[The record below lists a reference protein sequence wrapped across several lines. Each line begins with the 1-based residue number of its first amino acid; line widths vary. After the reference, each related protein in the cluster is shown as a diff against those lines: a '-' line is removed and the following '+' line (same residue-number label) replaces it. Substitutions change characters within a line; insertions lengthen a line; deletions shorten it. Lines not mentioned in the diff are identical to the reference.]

1 MNRKSNRNQMVLTTV
16 FIVIS
21 LVLVGGSY
29 FVYRSRQQNM
39 LADQASTFSSM
50 TVDMNQTAPSTP
62 EEYNAED
69 MVQAFTD
76 NRGETTALHYLYY
89 LQSVEQVPTI
99 SIARTQ
105 ADQEAWTT
113 TISDRLNEIGF
124 DDTSVNSVDWTEI
137 TSADA
142 VEQYSSNLTEA
153 NPQLLIIP
161 TFVEEDYEAEISK
174 EDHLANIEEL
184 FNTIRMDLPSALIV
198 FAQYPASSQEMS
210 EDEDYI
216 TYNDNTLSAMQEA
229 GYNVYDVNTAY
240 SEARDNSESL
250 NLEKSFTDEGFS
262 EEASQLMANTLMA
275 QIEDTQ
281 INATDGY
288 DGANEDVAEMQA
300 ELDAQAESES
310 IAAEEQASL
319 DAEAESIAAEEQASI
334 DAENASIAESESIAE
349 SKSIAAE
356 ESAAAEAAYISE
368 SIAAEEAAAEED
380 YYYSEPEPDYGW
392 SESSE
397 SSSESSSE
405 AADTSQE
412 SVIEEE
418 STSDET
424 SVSE

>member
-1 MNRKSNRNQMVLTTV
+1 MNRKSNRNQMVLTAV

-50 TVDMNQTAPSTP
+50 SVDMNQTAPSTP

-124 DDTSVNSVDWTEI
+124 DETSVNSVDWTEI

-153 NPQLLIIP
+153 NPQLLIVP
-161 TFVEEDYEAEISK
+161 TFVEEDYEAEISE

-210 EDEDYI
+210 EDEDYV

-240 SEARDNSESL
+240 SEARNNSEGL
-250 NLEKSFTDEGFS
+250 NLENSFTDEGFS

-334 DAENASIAESESIAE
+334 DAENASIAESESIA
-349 SKSIAAE
+349 AE

-397 SSSESSSE
+397 SSTESSSE
-405 AADTSQE
+405 ATDTSQE

>member
-1 MNRKSNRNQMVLTTV
+1 MNRKSNRNQMVLTAV

-50 TVDMNQTAPSTP
+50 SVDMNQTAPSTP

-76 NRGETTALHYLYY
+76 NRGETTTLHYLYY

-105 ADQEAWTT
+105 ADQESWTT

-161 TFVEEDYEAEISK
+161 TFVEEDYEAEISE

-210 EDEDYI
+210 EDEDYV
-216 TYNDNTLSAMQEA
+216 TYNDNTLSAMQEV

-250 NLEKSFTDEGFS
+250 NLENSFTDEGFS

-334 DAENASIAESESIAE
+334 DAENASIAESESIA
-349 SKSIAAE
+349 AE

-380 YYYSEPEPDYGW
+380 YYYSEPEPDYGL

-405 AADTSQE
+405 ATDTSQE

>member
-1 MNRKSNRNQMVLTTV
+1 MNRKSNRNQMVLTAV

-39 LADQASTFSSM
+39 LTDQASTFSSM
-50 TVDMNQTAPSTP
+50 SVDMNQTAPSTP
-62 EEYNAED
+62 EEYNVED

-105 ADQEAWTT
+105 ADQKAWTT

-161 TFVEEDYEAEISK
+161 TFVEEDYEAEISE

-281 INATDGY
+281 IDATDGY

-334 DAENASIAESESIAE
+334 DAENASIAESE
-349 SKSIAAE
+349 SIAAE

>member
-1 MNRKSNRNQMVLTTV
+1 MNRKSNRNQMVLTAV

-50 TVDMNQTAPSTP
+50 SVDMNQTAPSTP

-142 VEQYSSNLTEA
+142 AEQYSSNLTEA

-161 TFVEEDYEAEISK
+161 TFVEEDYEAEISE

-281 INATDGY
+281 INATDGF

-334 DAENASIAESESIAE
+334 DAENASIAESESIA
-349 SKSIAAE
+349 AE

-397 SSSESSSE
+397 SSSEPSSE
-405 AADTSQE
+405 ATDTSQE

>member
-1 MNRKSNRNQMVLTTV
+1 MNRKSSRNQMILTAV

-50 TVDMNQTAPSTP
+50 SVDMNQTAPSTP

-99 SIARTQ
+99 SIARSQ

-113 TISDRLNEIGF
+113 TINDRLNEIGF
-124 DDTSVNSVDWTEI
+124 DEANINSVDWTEM

-142 VEQYSSNLTEA
+142 VEQYSGNLTEA
-153 NPQLLIIP
+153 NPQLVIIP
-161 TFVEEDYEAEISK
+161 TFVEEDYEAEISE

-198 FAQYPASSQEMS
+198 FAQYPASSQEMA
-210 EDEDYI
+210 EDEDYL
-216 TYNDNTLSAMQEA
+216 TYNDNTLSALQEA
-229 GYNVYDVNTAY
+229 GYNVYDVNTVY
-240 SEARDNSESL
+240 SKARDNSESL
-250 NLEKSFTDEGFS
+250 NLENSFTDEGFS
-262 EEASQLMANTLMA
+262 EEASQLMATTLMA
-275 QIEDTQ
+275 QIEDTK

-300 ELDAQAESES
+300 ALDAQAESES

-319 DAEAESIAAEEQASI
+319 EAEAEAESIAAEEQASI
-334 DAENASIAESESIAE
+334 DAENASIAESESIA
-349 SKSIAAE
+349 AE

-368 SIAAEEAAAEED
+368 SIAAEEESSAEED
-380 YYYSEPEPDYGW
+380 YYSSVQEPAYGW
-392 SESSE
+392 SESST
-397 SSSESSSE
+397 SPSESSSE
-405 AADTSQE
+405 ETDTSQE

>member
-1 MNRKSNRNQMVLTTV
+1 MNRKSNKNQMVLTAV

-39 LADQASTFSSM
+39 LANQASTFSSM
-50 TVDMNQTAPSTP
+50 SVDMNQTAPSTP
-62 EEYNAED
+62 EEYNAEE

-113 TISDRLNEIGF
+113 TINDRLNEIGF
-124 DDTSVNSVDWTEI
+124 EEASVHSVDWTEI
-137 TSADA
+137 NSADA
-142 VEQYSSNLTEA
+142 VEQYSGNLTEA
-153 NPQLLIIP
+153 NPQLVIIP
-161 TFVEEDYEAEISK
+161 TFAEEDYEAEISE

-198 FAQYPASSQEMS
+198 FAQYPASSQEMA
-210 EDEDYI
+210 EDEDYV
-216 TYNDNTLSAMQEA
+216 TYNDNALSAMQEA

-250 NLEKSFTDEGFS
+250 NLENSFTDEGFS
-262 EEASQLMANTLMA
+262 QEASQLMADTLMT

-319 DAEAESIAAEEQASI
+319 EAEAESIAAEEQASI
-334 DAENASIAESESIAE
+334 DAENASIAESA
-349 SKSIAAE
+349 SIAAE
-356 ESAAAEAAYISE
+356 EAAAAEAAYISE
-368 SIAAEEAAAEED
+368 SIAAEEAAAQVD
-380 YYYSEPEPDYGW
+380 YYSSEPEPDYSW
-392 SESSE
+392 SESRETSNA
-397 SSSESSSE
+397 SSEST
-405 AADTSQE
+405 DTSQE

-418 STSDET
+418 PTSDET
-424 SVSE
+424 PVSE

>member
-1 MNRKSNRNQMVLTTV
+1 MNRKSNRNQMVLTAV

-50 TVDMNQTAPSTP
+50 SVDMNQTAPSTP

-161 TFVEEDYEAEISK
+161 TFVEEDYEAEISE

-210 EDEDYI
+210 EDEDYV

-250 NLEKSFTDEGFS
+250 NLENSFTDEGFS

-275 QIEDTQ
+275 QIEDAQ

-334 DAENASIAESESIAE
+334 DAENASIAESESIA
-349 SKSIAAE
+349 AE

-368 SIAAEEAAAEED
+368 SIAAEEEAAEED

-405 AADTSQE
+405 ATDTSQE

>member
-1 MNRKSNRNQMVLTTV
+1 MNRKSNRNQMVLTAV

-50 TVDMNQTAPSTP
+50 SVDMNQTAPSTP

-124 DDTSVNSVDWTEI
+124 DETSVNSVDWTEI

-153 NPQLLIIP
+153 NPQLLIVP
-161 TFVEEDYEAEISK
+161 TFVEEDYEAEISE

-210 EDEDYI
+210 EDEDYV

-240 SEARDNSESL
+240 SEARNNSESL
-250 NLEKSFTDEGFS
+250 NLENSFTDEGFS

-334 DAENASIAESESIAE
+334 DAENASIAESESIA
-349 SKSIAAE
+349 AE

-368 SIAAEEAAAEED
+368 SIASEEAAAEED

>member
-1 MNRKSNRNQMVLTTV
+1 MNRKSNRNQMILTAV

-50 TVDMNQTAPSTP
+50 SVDMNQTAPSTP
-62 EEYNAED
+62 EEYNAEE

-105 ADQEAWTT
+105 ADQEAWTP
-113 TISDRLNEIGF
+113 TITDRLNEIGF
-124 DDTSVNSVDWTEI
+124 DEANVNSVDWTEI

-142 VEQYSSNLTEA
+142 VDQHSSNLTEA
-153 NPQLLIIP
+153 NPQLVIIP
-161 TFVEEDYEAEISK
+161 TFVEEDYEAEISE

-198 FAQYPASSQEMS
+198 FTQYPASNQEMA
-210 EDEDYI
+210 EDEDYV

-240 SEARDNSESL
+240 GKARDNSESL
-250 NLEKSFTDEGFS
+250 NLENSFTDEGFS
-262 EEASQLMANTLMA
+262 EEASQLMATTLMA

-288 DGANEDVAEMQA
+288 DGANEDVAEMKA
-300 ELDAQAESES
+300 EIDAQAELES

-319 DAEAESIAAEEQASI
+319 EAEAESIAAEEQASI
-334 DAENASIAESESIAE
+334 DAENASIAESE
-349 SKSIAAE
+349 SIAAE

-380 YYYSEPEPDYGW
+380 YYYYSEPAPDYG
-392 SESSE
+392 SSE
-397 SSSESSSE
+397 SNASSSASSSASSEPT
-405 AADTSQE
+405 DTSRE
-412 SVIEEE
+412 SVIEED
-418 STSDET
+418 STTDET
-424 SVSE
+424 PVSE

>member
-1 MNRKSNRNQMVLTTV
+1 MNRKSNRNQMVLTAV

-50 TVDMNQTAPSTP
+50 SVDMNQTAPSTP

-124 DDTSVNSVDWTEI
+124 DETSVNSVDWTEI

-161 TFVEEDYEAEISK
+161 TFVEEDYEAEISE

-210 EDEDYI
+210 EDEDYEA
-216 TYNDNTLSAMQEA
+216 YNDNTLSAMQEA

-250 NLEKSFTDEGFS
+250 NLENSFTDEGFS

-334 DAENASIAESESIAE
+334 DAENASIAESESIA
-349 SKSIAAE
+349 AE

-397 SSSESSSE
+397 SSTESSSE
-405 AADTSQE
+405 ATDTSQE

>member
-1 MNRKSNRNQMVLTTV
+1 MNRKSNRNQMVLTAV

-50 TVDMNQTAPSTP
+50 SVDMNQTAPSIP

-161 TFVEEDYEAEISK
+161 TFVEEDYEAEISE

-210 EDEDYI
+210 EDEDYV

-250 NLEKSFTDEGFS
+250 NLENSFTDEGFS

-334 DAENASIAESESIAE
+334 DAENASIAESESIA
-349 SKSIAAE
+349 AE

-397 SSSESSSE
+397 SSTESSSE
-405 AADTSQE
+405 ATDTSQE

-418 STSDET
+418 SLSDET

>member
-1 MNRKSNRNQMVLTTV
+1 MNRKSNRNQMVLTAV

-50 TVDMNQTAPSTP
+50 SVDMNQTAPSTP
-62 EEYNAED
+62 EEYNVED

-161 TFVEEDYEAEISK
+161 TFVEEDYEAEISE

-210 EDEDYI
+210 EDEDYV

-334 DAENASIAESESIAE
+334 DAENASIAESESIA
-349 SKSIAAE
+349 AE

-405 AADTSQE
+405 ATDTSQE

-418 STSDET
+418 SLSDET

>member
-1 MNRKSNRNQMVLTTV
+1 MNRKSNRNQMVLTAV

-50 TVDMNQTAPSTP
+50 SVDMNQTAPSTP

-105 ADQEAWTT
+105 ADQETWTT

-161 TFVEEDYEAEISK
+161 TFVEEDYEAEISE

-334 DAENASIAESESIAE
+334 DAENASIAESESIA
-349 SKSIAAE
+349 AE

-368 SIAAEEAAAEED
+368 STAAEEAVAEED

-412 SVIEEE
+412 SVIEEG

>member
-1 MNRKSNRNQMVLTTV
+1 MNRKSNRNQMVLTAV

-50 TVDMNQTAPSTP
+50 SVDMNQTAPSTP

-161 TFVEEDYEAEISK
+161 TFVEEDYEAEISE

-250 NLEKSFTDEGFS
+250 NLENSFTDEGFS

-334 DAENASIAESESIAE
+334 DAENASIAESESIA
-349 SKSIAAE
+349 AE

-397 SSSESSSE
+397 SSSEPSSE

>member
-1 MNRKSNRNQMVLTTV
+1 MNRKSNRNQMILTAV

-50 TVDMNQTAPSTP
+50 SVDMNQTAPSTP

-137 TSADA
+137 TSTDA

-161 TFVEEDYEAEISK
+161 TFVEEDYEAEISE

-210 EDEDYI
+210 EDEDYV

-250 NLEKSFTDEGFS
+250 NLENSFTDEGFS
-262 EEASQLMANTLMA
+262 EEASQLMGNTLMA

-334 DAENASIAESESIAE
+334 DAENASIAESESIA
-349 SKSIAAE
+349 AE

-368 SIAAEEAAAEED
+368 SIAREEAAAEED

-405 AADTSQE
+405 ATDTSQE

>member
-1 MNRKSNRNQMVLTTV
+1 MNRKSNRNQMVLTAV

-50 TVDMNQTAPSTP
+50 SVDMNQTAPSTP

-137 TSADA
+137 TSTDA

-161 TFVEEDYEAEISK
+161 TFVEEDYEAEISE

-210 EDEDYI
+210 EDEDYV

-250 NLEKSFTDEGFS
+250 NLENSFTDEGFS
-262 EEASQLMANTLMA
+262 EEASQLMGNTLMA

-334 DAENASIAESESIAE
+334 DAENASIAESESIA
-349 SKSIAAE
+349 AE

-368 SIAAEEAAAEED
+368 SIAREEAAAEED

-405 AADTSQE
+405 ATDTSQE

>member
-1 MNRKSNRNQMVLTTV
+1 MNRKSNKNQMVLTAV

-50 TVDMNQTAPSTP
+50 SVNMNQTAPSTP
-62 EEYNAED
+62 EEYNAEE

-113 TISDRLNEIGF
+113 TITDRLNEIGF
-124 DDTSVNSVDWTEI
+124 DQASVNSVDWTEI

-161 TFVEEDYEAEISK
+161 TFVEEDYEAEISE

-210 EDEDYI
+210 EDEDYV

-250 NLEKSFTDEGFS
+250 NLENSFTDEGFS
-262 EEASQLMANTLMA
+262 QEASQLMADTLMA

-334 DAENASIAESESIAE
+334 DAENASIAESA
-349 SKSIAAE
+349 SIAAE
-356 ESAAAEAAYISE
+356 EAAAAEAAYISE
-368 SIAAEEAAAEED
+368 SIAAEEAAAQVD
-380 YYYSEPEPDYGW
+380 YYSSEPEPDYSW
-392 SESSE
+392 SDSRETSNASSE
-397 SSSESSSE
+397 ST
-405 AADTSQE
+405 DTSQE

-418 STSDET
+418 PTSDET
-424 SVSE
+424 PVSE

>member
-1 MNRKSNRNQMVLTTV
+1 MNRKSNRNQMVLTAV

-50 TVDMNQTAPSTP
+50 SVDMNQTAPSTP

-124 DDTSVNSVDWTEI
+124 DETSVNSVDWTEI

-153 NPQLLIIP
+153 NPQLLIVP
-161 TFVEEDYEAEISK
+161 TFVEEDYEAEISE

-210 EDEDYI
+210 EDEDYV

-240 SEARDNSESL
+240 SEARNNSESL
-250 NLEKSFTDEGFS
+250 NLENSFTDEGFS

-334 DAENASIAESESIAE
+334 DAENASIAESESIA
-349 SKSIAAE
+349 AE

-368 SIAAEEAAAEED
+368 SIASEEAAAEED

-392 SESSE
+392 SE
-397 SSSESSSE
+397 SSESSSE

>member
-1 MNRKSNRNQMVLTTV
+1 MNRKSNRNQMVLTAV

-50 TVDMNQTAPSTP
+50 SVDMNQTAPSIP

-124 DDTSVNSVDWTEI
+124 DETSVNSVDWTEI

-142 VEQYSSNLTEA
+142 IEQYSSNLTEA

-161 TFVEEDYEAEISK
+161 TFVEEDYEAEISE

-210 EDEDYI
+210 EDEDYE

-250 NLEKSFTDEGFS
+250 NLENSFTDEGFS

-334 DAENASIAESESIAE
+334 DAENASIAESESIA
-349 SKSIAAE
+349 AE

>member
-1 MNRKSNRNQMVLTTV
+1 MNRKSNRNQMVLTAV

-50 TVDMNQTAPSTP
+50 SVDMNQTAPSTP

-161 TFVEEDYEAEISK
+161 TFVEEDYEAEISE

-210 EDEDYI
+210 EDEDYV

-240 SEARDNSESL
+240 SEARNNSESL
-250 NLEKSFTDEGFS
+250 NLENSFTDEGFS

-334 DAENASIAESESIAE
+334 DAENASIAESESIA
-349 SKSIAAE
+349 AE

-368 SIAAEEAAAEED
+368 SIASEEAAAEED

>member
-1 MNRKSNRNQMVLTTV
+1 MNRKSNRNQMILTAV

-50 TVDMNQTAPSTP
+50 SVDMNQTAPSTP
-62 EEYNAED
+62 EEYNAEE

-105 ADQEAWTT
+105 ADQEAWIP
-113 TISDRLNEIGF
+113 TITDRLNEIGF
-124 DDTSVNSVDWTEI
+124 DEANVNSVDWTEI

-142 VEQYSSNLTEA
+142 VDQHSSNLTEA
-153 NPQLLIIP
+153 NPQLVIIP
-161 TFVEEDYEAEISK
+161 TFVEEDYEAEISE

-198 FAQYPASSQEMS
+198 FAQYPASNQEMA
-210 EDEDYI
+210 EDEDYV

-240 SEARDNSESL
+240 GKARDNSESL
-250 NLEKSFTDEGFS
+250 NLENSFTDEGFS
-262 EEASQLMANTLMA
+262 EEASQLMATTLMA

-288 DGANEDVAEMQA
+288 DGANEDVAEMKA
-300 ELDAQAESES
+300 EIDAQAESES

-319 DAEAESIAAEEQASI
+319 EAEAESIAAEEQASI
-334 DAENASIAESESIAE
+334 DAENASIAESE
-349 SKSIAAE
+349 SIAAE

-380 YYYSEPEPDYGW
+380 YYYYYSEPAPDYG
-392 SESSE
+392 SSE
-397 SSSESSSE
+397 SNASSSASSEPT
-405 AADTSQE
+405 DTSRE
-412 SVIEEE
+412 SVIEED
-418 STSDET
+418 STTDET
-424 SVSE
+424 PVSE

>member
-1 MNRKSNRNQMVLTTV
+1 MNRKSNRNQMVLTAV

-50 TVDMNQTAPSTP
+50 SVDMNQTAPSTP

-137 TSADA
+137 TSAEA

-161 TFVEEDYEAEISK
+161 TFVEEDYEAEISE

-334 DAENASIAESESIAE
+334 DAENASIAESESIA
-349 SKSIAAE
+349 AE

>member
-1 MNRKSNRNQMVLTTV
+1 MNRKSNRNQMVLTAV

-50 TVDMNQTAPSTP
+50 SVDMNQTAPSTP

-142 VEQYSSNLTEA
+142 AEQYSSNLTEA

-161 TFVEEDYEAEISK
+161 TFVEEDYEAEISE

-210 EDEDYI
+210 EDEDYV

-281 INATDGY
+281 INATDGF

-334 DAENASIAESESIAE
+334 DAENASIAESE
-349 SKSIAAE
+349 SIAAE

>member
-1 MNRKSNRNQMVLTTV
+1 MNRKSNRNQMVLTAV

-39 LADQASTFSSM
+39 LTDQASTFSSM
-50 TVDMNQTAPSTP
+50 SVDMNQTAPSTP
-62 EEYNAED
+62 EEYNVED

-161 TFVEEDYEAEISK
+161 TFVEEDYEAEISE

-210 EDEDYI
+210 EDEDYV

-250 NLEKSFTDEGFS
+250 NLENSFTDEGFS

-334 DAENASIAESESIAE
+334 DAENASIAESESIA
-349 SKSIAAE
+349 AE

-405 AADTSQE
+405 ATDTSQE

>member
-1 MNRKSNRNQMVLTTV
+1 MNRKSNRNQMVLTAV

-50 TVDMNQTAPSTP
+50 SVDMNQTAPSTP

-105 ADQEAWTT
+105 ANQEAWAT
-113 TISDRLNEIGF
+113 TITDRLNEIGF
-124 DDTSVNSVDWTEI
+124 DEANINSVDWTKI

-142 VEQYSSNLTEA
+142 VEQYSGNLTEA

-161 TFVEEDYEAEISK
+161 TFVEEDYEAGISE

-210 EDEDYI
+210 EDEDYV
-216 TYNDNTLSAMQEA
+216 TFNDNTLSAMQEA

-250 NLEKSFTDEGFS
+250 KLENSFTDEGFS

-334 DAENASIAESESIAE
+334 DAENASIAESESIA
-349 SKSIAAE
+349 AE

-392 SESSE
+392 SESGE

-405 AADTSQE
+405 ATDTSQE

-418 STSDET
+418 PTSDET
-424 SVSE
+424 PVSE

>member
-1 MNRKSNRNQMVLTTV
+1 MNRKSNRNQMVLTAV

-50 TVDMNQTAPSTP
+50 SVDMNQTAPSIP

-124 DDTSVNSVDWTEI
+124 DDTSVNSVDLTEI

-161 TFVEEDYEAEISK
+161 TFVEEDYEAEISE

-210 EDEDYI
+210 EDEDYEA
-216 TYNDNTLSAMQEA
+216 YNDNTLSAMQEA

-334 DAENASIAESESIAE
+334 DAENASIAESESIA
-349 SKSIAAE
+349 AE

>member
-1 MNRKSNRNQMVLTTV
+1 
-16 FIVIS
+16 
-21 LVLVGGSY
+21 
-29 FVYRSRQQNM
+29 
-39 LADQASTFSSM
+39 
-50 TVDMNQTAPSTP
+50 
-62 EEYNAED
+62 
-69 MVQAFTD
+69 
-76 NRGETTALHYLYY
+76 
-89 LQSVEQVPTI
+89 
-99 SIARTQ
+99 
-105 ADQEAWTT
+105 DQEAWTT

-161 TFVEEDYEAEISK
+161 TFVEEDYEAEISE

-198 FAQYPASSQEMS
+198 FAQYPASSQDMAY
-210 EDEDYI
+210 DEDYI
-216 TYNDNTLSAMQEA
+216 TYNDNTLSPMQEA
-229 GYNVYDVNTAY
+229 EYNVYDVNTAN
-240 SEARDNSESL
+240 SEARENSESL
-250 NLEKSFTDEGFS
+250 NLEKSYTNKGIS
-262 EEASQLMANTLMA
+262 EDASQLMTNTLMD
-275 QIEDTQ
+275 QIEDTE
-281 INATDGY
+281 INANDGY

-334 DAENASIAESESIAE
+334 DAENASIAESESIA
-349 SKSIAAE
+349 AE

-380 YYYSEPEPDYGW
+380 YYYSEPAPDYGW

>member
-1 MNRKSNRNQMVLTTV
+1 MNRKSNRNQMVLTAV

-39 LADQASTFSSM
+39 LTDQASTFSSM
-50 TVDMNQTAPSTP
+50 SVDMNQTAPSIP

-124 DDTSVNSVDWTEI
+124 DETSVNSVDWTEI

-161 TFVEEDYEAEISK
+161 TFVEEDYEAEISE

-250 NLEKSFTDEGFS
+250 NLENSFTDEGFS

-334 DAENASIAESESIAE
+334 DAENASIAESESIA
-349 SKSIAAE
+349 AE

-397 SSSESSSE
+397 SSTESSSE
-405 AADTSQE
+405 ATDTSQE

>member
-1 MNRKSNRNQMVLTTV
+1 MNRKSNRNQMVLTAV

-50 TVDMNQTAPSTP
+50 SVDMNQTAPSTP

-161 TFVEEDYEAEISK
+161 TFVEEDYEAEISE

-210 EDEDYI
+210 EDEDYV

-250 NLEKSFTDEGFS
+250 NLENSFTDEGFS

-310 IAAEEQASL
+310 IVAEEQASL

-334 DAENASIAESESIAE
+334 DAENASIAESE
-349 SKSIAAE
+349 SIAAE

-405 AADTSQE
+405 ATDTSQE

>member
-1 MNRKSNRNQMVLTTV
+1 MNRKSNSNQMVLTAV

-50 TVDMNQTAPSTP
+50 SVDMNQTAPSTP

-142 VEQYSSNLTEA
+142 VDQYSGNLTEA

-161 TFVEEDYEAEISK
+161 TFVEEDYEAEISE

-210 EDEDYI
+210 EDEDYV

-250 NLEKSFTDEGFS
+250 NLENSFTDEGFS

-334 DAENASIAESESIAE
+334 DAENASIAESESIA
-349 SKSIAAE
+349 AE

-368 SIAAEEAAAEED
+368 SIAAEDAAAEED

-405 AADTSQE
+405 ATDTSQE

>member
-1 MNRKSNRNQMVLTTV
+1 MNRKSNKNQMVLTAV

-39 LADQASTFSSM
+39 LANQASTFSSM
-50 TVDMNQTAPSTP
+50 SVDMNQTAPSTP
-62 EEYNAED
+62 EEYNAEE

-113 TISDRLNEIGF
+113 TINDRLNEIGF
-124 DDTSVNSVDWTEI
+124 EEASVHSVDWTEI
-137 TSADA
+137 NSADA
-142 VEQYSSNLTEA
+142 VEQYSGNLTEA
-153 NPQLLIIP
+153 NPQLVIIP
-161 TFVEEDYEAEISK
+161 TFAEEDYEAEISE

-198 FAQYPASSQEMS
+198 FAQYPASSQEMA
-210 EDEDYI
+210 EDEDYV
-216 TYNDNTLSAMQEA
+216 TYNDNALSAMQEA

-250 NLEKSFTDEGFS
+250 NLENSFTDEGFS
-262 EEASQLMANTLMA
+262 QEASQLMADTLMT

-319 DAEAESIAAEEQASI
+319 EAEAESIAAEEQASI
-334 DAENASIAESESIAE
+334 DAENASIAESA
-349 SKSIAAE
+349 SIAAE
-356 ESAAAEAAYISE
+356 EAAAAEAAYISE
-368 SIAAEEAAAEED
+368 SIAAEEAAAQED
-380 YYYSEPEPDYGW
+380 YYYSEPEPDYSW
-392 SESSE
+392 SESRETSNA
-397 SSSESSSE
+397 SSEST
-405 AADTSQE
+405 DTSQE

-418 STSDET
+418 PTSDET
-424 SVSE
+424 PVSE

>member
-1 MNRKSNRNQMVLTTV
+1 MNRKSSRNQMILTAV

-50 TVDMNQTAPSTP
+50 SVDMNQTAPSTP
-62 EEYNAED
+62 EEYNAEE

-113 TISDRLNEIGF
+113 TITDRLNEIGF
-124 DDTSVNSVDWTEI
+124 DEASVHSVDWAEM

-142 VEQYSSNLTEA
+142 VEQYSGNLTEA
-153 NPQLLIIP
+153 NPQLVIIP
-161 TFVEEDYEAEISK
+161 TFIEEDYEAEISE

-198 FAQYPASSQEMS
+198 FAQYPASSQEMA
-210 EDEDYI
+210 EDEDYV
-216 TYNDNTLSAMQEA
+216 TYNDNALSAMQEA

-250 NLEKSFTDEGFS
+250 NLENSFTDEGFS
-262 EEASQLMANTLMA
+262 QEASQLMADTLMA

-281 INATDGY
+281 INATNGY

-300 ELDAQAESES
+300 ALDAQAESES

-334 DAENASIAESESIAE
+334 DAENASIAESESIA
-349 SKSIAAE
+349 AE

-368 SIAAEEAAAEED
+368 SIAAEEAAAEVE
-380 YYYSEPEPDYGW
+380 YYSSEPEPDYSW

-397 SSSESSSE
+397 TSNASSEST
-405 AADTSQE
+405 DTSQE

-418 STSDET
+418 STPDDT

>member
-1 MNRKSNRNQMVLTTV
+1 MNRKSNRNQMVLTAV

-50 TVDMNQTAPSTP
+50 SVDMNQTAPSTP

-161 TFVEEDYEAEISK
+161 TFVEEDYEAEISE

-210 EDEDYI
+210 EDEDYV

-334 DAENASIAESESIAE
+334 DAENASIAESESIA
-349 SKSIAAE
+349 AE

-405 AADTSQE
+405 ATDTSQE

>member
-1 MNRKSNRNQMVLTTV
+1 MNRKSNKNQMVLTAV

-50 TVDMNQTAPSTP
+50 SVDMNQTAPSTP

-113 TISDRLNEIGF
+113 TITDRLNEIGF
-124 DDTSVNSVDWTEI
+124 DQASVNSVDWTEI

-161 TFVEEDYEAEISK
+161 TFVEEDYEAEISE

-210 EDEDYI
+210 EDEDYV

-250 NLEKSFTDEGFS
+250 NLENSFTDEGFS
-262 EEASQLMANTLMA
+262 QEASQLMADTLMA

-334 DAENASIAESESIAE
+334 DAENASIAESA
-349 SKSIAAE
+349 SIAAE
-356 ESAAAEAAYISE
+356 EAAAAEAAYISE
-368 SIAAEEAAAEED
+368 SIAAEEAAAQVD
-380 YYYSEPEPDYGW
+380 YYSSEPEPDYSW
-392 SESSE
+392 SDSRETSNASSE
-397 SSSESSSE
+397 ST
-405 AADTSQE
+405 DTSQE

-418 STSDET
+418 PTSDET
-424 SVSE
+424 PVSE

>member
-1 MNRKSNRNQMVLTTV
+1 MNRKSNRNQMVLTAV

-50 TVDMNQTAPSTP
+50 SVDMNQTAPSTP

-113 TISDRLNEIGF
+113 TISDRLNKIGF

-161 TFVEEDYEAEISK
+161 TFVEEDYEAEISE

-334 DAENASIAESESIAE
+334 DAENASIAESESIA
-349 SKSIAAE
+349 AE

>member
-1 MNRKSNRNQMVLTTV
+1 MNRKSNRNQMVLTAV

-50 TVDMNQTAPSTP
+50 SVDMNQTAPSTP

-161 TFVEEDYEAEISK
+161 TFVEEDYEAEISE

-250 NLEKSFTDEGFS
+250 NLENSFTDEGFS

-334 DAENASIAESESIAE
+334 DAENASIAESESIA
-349 SKSIAAE
+349 AE

-397 SSSESSSE
+397 SSTESSTDTTDTT
-405 AADTSQE
+405 DTSQE

>member
-1 MNRKSNRNQMVLTTV
+1 MNRKTNKNQMILTAV

-50 TVDMNQTAPSTP
+50 SVDMNQTAPSEP
-62 EEYNAED
+62 EEYNPED
-69 MVQAFTD
+69 MVKAFAD
-76 NRGETTALHYLYY
+76 NRGETTALNYLYY
-89 LQSVEQVPTI
+89 LQSVDQVPTI

-124 DDTSVNSVDWTEI
+124 EEAAVNSVDWTNT

-142 VEQYSSNLTEA
+142 VDQYSGNLTEA
-153 NPQLLIIP
+153 NPQLVIIP
-161 TFVEEDYEAEISK
+161 TFVEEDFEAEISE

-198 FAQYPASSQEMS
+198 FAQYPASNQDNAEN
-210 EDEDYI
+210 EDYQA
-216 TYNDNTLSAMQEA
+216 YNDNSLSAMQEA

-240 SEARDNSESL
+240 SEARDKSEDL
-250 NLEKSFTDEGFS
+250 NLENSFTDEGFS
-262 EEASQLMANTLMA
+262 EEASQLMADTLMT
-275 QIEDTQ
+275 QIEETQ

-288 DGANEDVAEMQA
+288 DGQNEDVKEMQA

-319 DAEAESIAAEEQASI
+319 DAESESIAAEEQASI
-334 DAENASIAESESIAE
+334 DAENAAIAESESIA
-349 SKSIAAE
+349 AE
-356 ESAAAEAAYISE
+356 EAAAAEAAAISE
-368 SIAAEEAAAEED
+368 SIAAEEAAAAEEE
-380 YYYSEPEPDYGW
+380 YYYSEPEPEYSW
-392 SESSE
+392 SAPTEE
-397 SSSESSSE
+397 SSSSEVSEEPSESEIDGFESE
-405 AADTSQE
+405 A
-412 SVIEEE
+412 
-418 STSDET
+418 STF
-424 SVSE
+424 SE

>member
-1 MNRKSNRNQMVLTTV
+1 MNRKSNRNQMILTAV

-29 FVYRSRQQNM
+29 FVYRSRQRNM

-50 TVDMNQTAPSTP
+50 SVDMNQTAPSTP

-137 TSADA
+137 TSTDA

-161 TFVEEDYEAEISK
+161 TFVEEDYEAEISE

-210 EDEDYI
+210 EDEDYV

-229 GYNVYDVNTAY
+229 GNTAY

-250 NLEKSFTDEGFS
+250 NLENSFTDEGFS
-262 EEASQLMANTLMA
+262 EEASQLMGNTLMA

-334 DAENASIAESESIAE
+334 DAENASIAESESIA
-349 SKSIAAE
+349 AE

-368 SIAAEEAAAEED
+368 SIAREEAAAEED

-405 AADTSQE
+405 ATDTSQE

>member
-1 MNRKSNRNQMVLTTV
+1 MNRKSNRNQMVLTAV

-50 TVDMNQTAPSTP
+50 SVDMNQTAPSTP

-161 TFVEEDYEAEISK
+161 TFVEEDYEAEISE

-210 EDEDYI
+210 EDEDYV

-250 NLEKSFTDEGFS
+250 NLENSFTDEGFS

-281 INATDGY
+281 IDATDGY

-334 DAENASIAESESIAE
+334 DAENASIAESESIA
-349 SKSIAAE
+349 AE

-405 AADTSQE
+405 ATDTSQE